1 MVAYIKLSSMRKLLS
16 IFRWDNYS
24 SFSFLILSFWLA
36 LPSYGSC
43 AEISDDG
50 EQSSLWARLIDDIT
64 QTINQ
69 PENIDFYI
77 PFISWH
83 NRFLYDR
90 EKTDIYNELPW
101 GGGVGVSRDT
111 NGVNWS
117 SLYMMIFK
125 DSHKE
130 WQPIAGYA
138 WEKGWN
144 LDRREKFRAG
154 LGFTAGITARRD
166 FANYVPLPI
175 ILPIFSASYSK
186 VNIQFT
192 YIPGTYNNGNVLFG
206 WLRYSF

>member
-1 MVAYIKLSSMRKLLS
+1 MAVYIKFSSMKTLLS
-16 IFRWDNYS
+16 IVRWHKYS
-24 SFSFLILSFWLA
+24 SVSFLILSLWLA
-36 LPSYGSC
+36 LTSYGVC
-43 AEISDDG
+43 AEIPGNG
-50 EQSSLWARLIDDIT
+50 EQRGFWGRLKDDIS
-64 QTINQ
+64 QTWNQ
-69 PENIDFYI
+69 PENIDLYI

-83 NRFLYDR
+83 NRFLYDK
-90 EKTDIYNELPW
+90 EKTDRYNEHPW

-111 NGVNWS
+111 SDGNWS

-138 WEKGWN
+138 WEKGWHF
-144 LDRREKFRAG
+144 DKREKFRVG
-154 LGFTAGITARRD
+154 LGFTAGITARKD

-175 ILPIFSASYSK
+175 VLPIFSASYNN
-186 VNIQFT
+186 VNMQFT